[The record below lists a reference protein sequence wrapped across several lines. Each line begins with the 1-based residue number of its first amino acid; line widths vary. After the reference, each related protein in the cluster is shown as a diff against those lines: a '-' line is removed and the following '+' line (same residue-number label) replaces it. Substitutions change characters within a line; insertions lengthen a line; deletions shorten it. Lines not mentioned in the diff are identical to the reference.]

1 VLGYV
6 WGATNAWLVSY
17 NSQYFRLKNNNF
29 YMSVFEIYVYVMC
42 RNDTESGDA
51 WDYSCFKLY
60 SCDNATSFPS
70 NPKIN
75 LYDMN

>member
-1 VLGYV
+1 
-6 WGATNAWLVSY
+6 
-17 NSQYFRLKNNNF
+17 
-29 YMSVFEIYVYVMC
+29 MSVFEIYVYVMC